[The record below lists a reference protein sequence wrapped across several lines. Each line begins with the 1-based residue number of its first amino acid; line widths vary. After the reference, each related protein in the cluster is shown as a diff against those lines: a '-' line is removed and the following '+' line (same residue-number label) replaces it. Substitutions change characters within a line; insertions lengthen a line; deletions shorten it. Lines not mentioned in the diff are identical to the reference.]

1 MLFLLKY
8 ENLKFENSKNFILE
22 EIFKI
27 IKLNVLES
35 IDLDISFSQI
45 DKIPFLFIYREMS
58 GQLLKLT

>member
-22 EIFKI
+22 KI
-27 IKLNVLES
+27 SV
-35 IDLDISFSQI
+35 DLDISFSQI

>member
-22 EIFKI
+22 KIFKI

>member
-35 IDLDISFSQI
+35 IDLVISFSQI

>member
-22 EIFKI
+22 KIFKI

-35 IDLDISFSQI
+35 VDLDISFSQI